1 MKNISVILI
10 TILSL
15 FSCGKRDT
23 INHYLTKPIT
33 QQKLIENGFYKYSY
47 TYIIDDKDKVDDTI
61 RSIVKYDMYSNVKP
75 ERNKEGKLCP
85 TQIWNIYSED
95 SIKAIKNADYLKNKL
110 NSRVITYL
118 FRNDSLFYKNVYVE
132 DFDNKHKEIVD
143 FTSREKIIK
152 YYDSLKISIKPV
164 IRNSKTGEIYEAQ
177 FMIDTYKT
185 RFFCSEGNKSY
196 NMFTNYLTNSTYYD
210 IREYWYS
217 GHISEMHY
225 LL

>member
-1 MKNISVILI
+1 MKNIS
-10 TILSL
+10 ILSIIVFSF

-23 INHYLTKPIT
+23 INHYLTQPIT
-33 QQKLIENGFYKYSY
+33 QQELVENGFYKYSY
-47 TYIIDDKDKVDDTI
+47 IYIIDDEDKVDDTI
-61 RSIVKYDMYSNVKP
+61 KSIVKYDMYSNVKP

-95 SIKAIKNADYLKNKL
+95 SIKAIKNAHYLKKKL

-118 FRNDSLFYKNVYVE
+118 FRNDSLFYKNIEVPS
-132 DFDNKHKEIVD
+132 FDNKHKEIVD

-164 IRNSKTGEIYEAQ
+164 IKNSKTGEIYTGQ
-177 FMIDTYKT
+177 FMIDNYKT
-185 RFFCSEGNKSY
+185 RFYFSEKEKY
-196 NMFTNYLTNSTYYD
+196 YEMFTNYLTNSTYYN

>member
-1 MKNISVILI
+1 MKNIIILLI

-23 INHYLTKPIT
+23 INHYLTKPVT
-33 QQKLIENGFYKYSY
+33 QQELAENGFYKYSY
-47 TYIIDDKDKVDDTI
+47 TYIIDDEDKVDDTI
-61 RSIVKYDMYSNVKP
+61 KSIVKYDMYSNVKP

-85 TQIWNIYSED
+85 TQLWNFYRED
-95 SIKAIKNADYLKNKL
+95 SIKAIKNTNYLKNKL

-118 FRNDSLFYKNVYVE
+118 FRNDSLFYKNIEVPS
-132 DFDNKHKEIVD
+132 FDNKHNEIVD

-164 IRNSKTGEIYEAQ
+164 IKNSKTGEIYTGQ
-177 FMIDTYKT
+177 FMIDTHKT
-185 RFFCSEGNKSY
+185 RFYFSEKEKY
-196 NMFTNYLTNSTYYD
+196 YEMFTNYLTNSTYYN

>member
-1 MKNISVILI
+1 MKNISILLI

-33 QQKLIENGFYKYSY
+33 QQELVENGFYKYSY
-47 TYIIDDKDKVDDTI
+47 AAILDDEDKVDDTI
-61 RSIVKYDMYSNVKP
+61 KSIARYDMYSNVKP

-85 TQIWNIYSED
+85 TQIWNFYRED
-95 SIKAIKNADYLKNKL
+95 SIKERKNADYVKNKL
-110 NSRVITYL
+110 NNRVITYL
-118 FRNDSLFYKNVYVE
+118 FRNDSLFYKNIYIGA
-132 DFDNKHKEIVD
+132 FDNKHKEIVD

-164 IRNSKTGEIYEAQ
+164 VKNSKTGEIYTSQ
-177 FMIDTYKT
+177 FMIDNCKT
-185 RFFCSEGNKSY
+185 RFFYSEENKSY
-196 NMFTNYLTNSTYYD
+196 NLFTNYLTNSTYYD

-217 GHISEMHY
+217 GHISEIYY